1 VTAENEVK
9 LVKLMVSRAP
19 RPILEVGVGTGYF
32 AGKVG
37 AEAGLDPSMKML
49 EIARMRGVGLLVR
62 GAGESM
68 PFRDE
73 VIGTVLIV
81 VTLCF
86 VDDPARVLEESFR
99 VLRMGGVLVSC
110 IVPRDSPWGE
120 HYTRLGFEGH
130 PFYSKAR
137 FLTLGEHEELIR
149 ASGFEIVESMGT
161 LSYSPFE
168 EPRLEEP
175 SNEVRG
181 KGFVCV
187 KAIKGGGG

>member
-62 GAGESM
+62 GVGESM
-68 PFRDE
+68 PFRNE

-175 SNEVRG
+175 SSEVRG

>member
-1 VTAENEVK
+1 MTAENEVK

-62 GAGESM
+62 GVGESM

>member
-32 AGKVG
+32 AGRVG

-49 EIARMRGVGLLVR
+49 MVARMRRVELLVR
-62 GAGESM
+62 GVGESM
-68 PFRDE
+68 PFRSG

-86 VDDPARVLEESFR
+86 VDDPARVLQESFR
-99 VLRMGGVLVSC
+99 VLRVGGNLVSC
-110 IVPRDSPWGE
+110 IVPQDTPWGY
-120 HYTRLGFEGH
+120 HYTKLGSEGH
-130 PFYSKAR
+130 PFYSIAR
-137 FLTLGEHEELIR
+137 FLTLGEHEELIE
-149 ASGFEIVESMGT
+149 ASGFKITQSMGT

-175 SNEVRG
+175 SDEVKD
-181 KGFVCV
+181 KGFVCI
-187 KAIKGGGG
+187 KATKGGGG

>member
-9 LVKLMVSRAP
+9 LVKLMVNRAP
-19 RPILEVGVGTGYF
+19 RPMLEVGVGTGYF

-37 AEAGLDPSMKML
+37 VEAGLDPSMKML
-49 EIARMRGVGLLVR
+49 ETARMRGVGLLVR
-62 GAGESM
+62 GVGESM

-73 VIGTVLIV
+73 VIGTVLIA
-81 VTLCF
+81 VTLRF

-99 VLRMGGVLVSC
+99 VLRVGGVLVSC

-120 HYTRLGFEGH
+120 HYAILGFEGH

-149 ASGFEIVESMGT
+149 SSGFEIVEPMGT

-175 SNEVRG
+175 SNEVRD

>member
-62 GAGESM
+62 GVGESM
-68 PFRDE
+68 PFRNE

-120 HYTRLGFEGH
+120 HYTRLGSEGH

>member
-9 LVKLMVSRAP
+9 LVKLMVNGTP

-62 GAGESM
+62 GVGEDM

-99 VLRMGGVLVSC
+99 VLRVGGVLVSC